1 MAEIV
6 QHPAAP
12 PEATV
17 SRETLEADADYVI
30 DVEELAFETR
40 KLIRRLDDEIGRRW
54 MSVELRLQ
62 LEEIEILLG
71 DRGFGA

>member
-12 PEATV
+12 SETV
-17 SRETLEADADYVI
+17 SRETLEADAEYVI
-30 DVEELAFETR
+30 DAEGLAFETR
-40 KLIRRLDDEIGRRW
+40 KLVQMLDDEIGRRW
-54 MSVELRLQ
+54 MSIPLRLQ